1 MKHLHGL
8 LVCLLLL
15 LLAGCV
21 QIIIPVPIFLAA
33 KPKNPAVAPTPIPLS
48 TQAITQTNTL
58 TTAMAITGATTSTTA
73 LTATQM
79 ISSEHLSQ
87 VLALTPTDARAAYF
101 TDWTVIK
108 QYKGMA
114 TLNSRSPIDQQ
125 TEFLLS
131 LSKDQ
136 AAPNV
141 YGSRAFLRFADT
153 WSWNSTDLAW
163 EVAIDSPRAT
173 VHILKFRDDFDF
185 APVLAHFNERGF
197 QPQTIDGTTVYT
209 HAPALAEDWFTIGE
223 LSIANTAVISE
234 EKIFVLSSEMAS
246 VQAVLDIVHKKAAA
260 LNNNTDVRATVAGLG
275 DIAAA
280 IVTPGIDTCRGLS
293 FEAISE
299 QLRQTDQI
307 TDTQTSKLK
316 EQLLGDAQ
324 FHMYNGFAIGYQY
337 LDGKPSGVLVM
348 HYPRAADAQADLEP
362 RRVAAEKRVSLVD
375 SAPYTDTLF
384 SLDSA
389 VVSGT
394 NLLFRL
400 HPHEDQPS
408 RLFQMFFYRDMAF
421 AGCP

>member
-1 MKHLHGL
+1 MTTT
-8 LVCLLLL
+8 
-15 LLAGCV
+15 
-21 QIIIPVPIFLAA
+21 
-33 KPKNPAVAPTPIPLS
+33 TPS
-48 TQAITQTNTL
+48 VTTTQT
-58 TTAMAITGATTSTTA
+58 
-73 LTATQM
+73 

-87 VLALTPTDARAAYF
+87 ALALTPTDARAAYF
-101 TDWTVIK
+101 TDWSVIK
-108 QYKGMA
+108 EYKGMT
-114 TLNSRSPIDQQ
+114 TLNSKSPIDQQ
-125 TEFLLS
+125 TEFLMA

-141 YGSRAFLRFADT
+141 YGARAFLRFADT

-163 EVAIDSPRAT
+163 EVAIDSARAT

-185 APVLAHFNERGF
+185 APVLAHFTERGF
-197 QPQTIDGTTVYT
+197 QQQTLDGTTVYT
-209 HAPALAEDWFTIGE
+209 HTPALSEDWFTIGE

-246 VQAVLDIVHKKAAA
+246 VQAVLDLYHKKSAA
-260 LNNNTDVRATVAGLG
+260 LDANADVRTTVAALG
-275 DIAAA
+275 NIAAA
-280 IVTPGIDTCRGLS
+280 IITPGIDTCRGLS

-307 TDTQTSKLK
+307 TDTQVTALK

-337 LDGKPSGVLVM
+337 MDGKPSGVLVL

-362 RRVAAEKRVSLVD
+362 RRNAAEKRVSLVA

-389 VVSGT
+389 AVSGN

>member
-1 MKHLHGL
+1 M
-8 LVCLLLL
+8 
-15 LLAGCV
+15 
-21 QIIIPVPIFLAA
+21 
-33 KPKNPAVAPTPIPLS
+33 
-48 TQAITQTNTL
+48 TQ
-58 TTAMAITGATTSTTA
+58 ATTSTIA

-114 TLNSRSPIDQQ
+114 TLNSHSPIDQQ
-125 TEFLLS
+125 TEFLLA

-163 EVAIDSPRAT
+163 EVAIDSARAT

-185 APVLAHFNERGF
+185 APVLAHFKERGF
-197 QPQTIDGTTVYT
+197 QQQMIDGTIVYT
-209 HAPALAEDWFTIGE
+209 HTPALTEDWFTIGE
-223 LSIANTAVISE
+223 LSIANTAVISK
-234 EKIFVLSSEMAS
+234 EKIFVLSSEIAS
-246 VQAVLDIVHKKAAA
+246 VQAVLDVVHKKAAA
-260 LNNNTDVRATVAGLG
+260 LDNNADVRATVAGLG
-275 DIAAA
+275 GIAAA
-280 IVTPGIDTCRGLS
+280 IITPGIDTCRGLS
-293 FEAISE
+293 FDAISQ
-299 QLRQTDQI
+299 QLRQTNQI
-307 TDTQTSKLK
+307 TDTQLPKLK

-324 FHMYNGFAIGYQY
+324 FHMYNGFAIGYEY
-337 LDGKPSGVLVM
+337 MAGKPIGRLVL

-362 RRVAAEKRVSLVD
+362 RRNAAEKGFSLVNNT
-375 SAPYTDTLF
+375 PYTETAF
-384 SLDSA
+384 TLDSA
-389 VVSGT
+389 VVSGN
-394 NLLFRL
+394 NLLFQL